1 MDQAATH
8 IEAIARATE
17 NIDAED
23 LETSL
28 VLVETDEG
36 LIAVPDDEL
45 DAALL
50 EFPVPPEIP
59 TVILPRKPAE

>member
-8 IEAIARATE
+8 IEAIARTTE

-28 VLVETDEG
+28 VLTDDG

>member
-8 IEAIARATE
+8 IEAIARTTE
-17 NIDAED
+17 NIDTED

-28 VLVETDEG
+28 VLIDDG

>member
-1 MDQAATH
+1 VDQAATH
-8 IEAIARATE
+8 IEAIARTTE

-28 VLVETDEG
+28 VLTDDG